1 MPLHKIGARGDTKC
15 QNHNSFF
22 LRGEYIEN
30 KTFLLNLPDIKVFF
44 RIERILSKPFLKK
57 TISIHSMHLHH
68 LGDVLDKE
76 RARFNPASVP
86 ETYTGNDI
94 SKFTLIIL
102 YA

>member
-1 MPLHKIGARGDTKC
+1 MPKPQQL
-15 QNHNSFF
+15 F

-30 KTFLLNLPDIKVFF
+30 ETFLLNLPDIKVFF

-57 TISIHSMHLHH
+57 TISIHGMHLHH

-76 RARFNPASVP
+76 SARFNRASVP

-94 SKFTLIIL
+94 SKFTLLYFMSNMPLIICL
-102 YA
+102 ALC